1 MAALKKSLAALSLGA
16 ALLLSGCYTVPETG
30 RQALVLGSP
39 EQEVQ
44 LGAQAFQDIRAQ
56 EKISNDPAA
65 LARVTR
71 VGQRIA
77 SVVGNDLP
85 SANWE
90 FVVFDSPELNAFAL
104 PGGKVGVYTGLLA
117 LATSDDELAT
127 VIGHEIAHVTAR
139 HGGERMTRAQLLQ
152 GGGALLG
159 AVADTKLSANASN
172 LLKVAY
178 GAGGQVLGILP
189 HSRFQESEADEIG
202 LRYAARAG
210 FDPRAAVTF
219 WLKMN
224 QQNATKGAPAFS
236 FLSTHPSGEDRI
248 ANLNQLI
255 PQVLPLYEAATGRSG
270 VIGQPDEIGRREIG
284 R

>member
-1 MAALKKSLAALSLGA
+1 MIALKKLFAALSLGA
-16 ALLLSGCYTVPETG
+16 TLLLFGCYTVPETG

-44 LGAQAFQDIRAQ
+44 LGAQAFQEIRTQ
-56 EKISNDPAA
+56 ETVSNDPAA
-65 LARVTR
+65 LARVNR

-77 SVVGNDLP
+77 AAVGNDLP
-85 SANWE
+85 TASWE

-104 PGGKVGVYTGLLA
+104 PGGKVGVYTGLLN
-117 LATSDDELAT
+117 LASSDDELAM

-139 HGGERMTRAQLLQ
+139 HGGERMTRAQILQ

-159 AVADTKLSANASN
+159 AAADAKLSQSAANLA
-172 LLKVAY
+172 KVAY
-178 GAGGQVLGILP
+178 GAGANVVGILP
-189 HSRFQESEADEIG
+189 HSRLQETEADEIG

-210 FDPRAAVTF
+210 YDPRAAVSF

-224 QQNATKGAPAFS
+224 QQNASKGAPAFS

-248 ANLNQLI
+248 AQLNELV

-270 VIGQPDEIGRREIG
+270 VIGQPNEIGRREIG